1 MLVINFKIYKHILL
15 QITTFSSKKPNQ
27 VIEKIYFSKEV
38 LNEIKRFW
46 EGKPPKKIIEIWKKR
61 GYRLSR
67 KILSTIYER
76 QDDRIR
82 RIIDGFCHRQI

>member
-1 MLVINFKIYKHILL
+1 VLVINFKIYKHILL

-46 EGKPPKKIIEIWKKR
+46 ESKSPKKIRDMEKN
-61 GYRLSR
+61 
-67 KILSTIYER
+67 EA
-76 QDDRIR
+76 
-82 RIIDGFCHRQI
+82 IDFQEKYYPQSMKGRMIGSGG

>member
-1 MLVINFKIYKHILL
+1 MLVIKFKIYKHIPI
-15 QITTFSSKKPNQ
+15 QITIYSSKKPNQ

-38 LNEIKRFW
+38 LNEIKRLW
-46 EGKPPKKIIEIWKKR
+46 EGKPTKKTEIWKKQ

-76 QDDRIR
+76 QDR
-82 RIIDGFCHRQI
+82 